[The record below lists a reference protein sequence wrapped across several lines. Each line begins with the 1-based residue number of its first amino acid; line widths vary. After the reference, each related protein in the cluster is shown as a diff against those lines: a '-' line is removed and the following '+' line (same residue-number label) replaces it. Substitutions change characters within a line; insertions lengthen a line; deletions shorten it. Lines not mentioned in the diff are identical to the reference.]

1 MHKEPIEKIYFY
13 LLMAIVLVVNG
24 AALFNDILEPDGT
37 LYAGIAK
44 HIAQTNNWMDLWALG
59 AEWLDKPHLPFWL
72 AAISFKLLGISAFA
86 YKLPSF
92 LFFIVSLIYC
102 YRLASLLYSK
112 LVAQLSTLIYGSAL
126 HIIISN
132 FDGKVEMYLTAFI
145 LGAIYHLYQSEHKK
159 WLGHIIA
166 AALLSACA
174 IMTKGVFALIT
185 IVAGFV
191 IYWIKTKQWLQFIQ
205 WKWYVFIGLT
215 VLFIVPELYS
225 LYHQFDLHPEK
236 IVFGKTH
243 VSGLKFFIW
252 DSQFGRFFNNGPIR
266 GEGNPLFFVHTSA
279 WAFLPW
285 TLYIVMAI
293 LALLRSNKASAHRP
307 ERWIIGGAALIT
319 FLMFSLSKFQLP
331 HYIVIVFPQLAM
343 LCAHWLAEKASD
355 KSLKRL
361 AGFQTILF
369 ILLMVLL
376 VIIGK
381 FYAFDAFY
389 VWAAIFFIISL
400 MVLFYP
406 SANSLLSIIHKGVGF
421 ALILGLFLN
430 GLFYP
435 SLLQYQGGMMA
446 AKWLN
451 ANPISQP
458 AILYQ
463 SESIGF
469 DFYYKGKVTY
479 AKTIAPQLHCMRSQ
493 DSLLLCCYINALPK
507 FPADSATIRIV
518 KTFSNYHISQ
528 LNAQFLNHR
537 TRNAEL
543 GTFAL
548 VMVKRKTLLLK

>member
-1 MHKEPIEKIYFY
+1 MHKEPLSKIHFY
-13 LLMAIVLVVNG
+13 LLMAIVLVLNG
-24 AALFNDILEPDGT
+24 AALFNEILEPDGT

-44 HIAQTNNWMDLWALG
+44 HIVQTNNWMHLWAWG

-72 AAISFKLLGISAFA
+72 AAISLKLLGISAFA

-126 HIIISN
+126 HIIVSN

-145 LGAIYHLYQSEHKK
+145 LGTIYHLYQSKHKK
-159 WLGHIIA
+159 WLGHIVA

-185 IVAGFV
+185 IVSGFV

-205 WKWYVFIGLT
+205 WKWYLFIGLT
-215 VLFIVPELYS
+215 LLFILPELYS
-225 LYHQFDLHPEK
+225 LYYQFDLYPEK
-236 IVFGKTH
+236 IVFGRTH

-266 GEGNPLFFVHTSA
+266 GEGDPLFFVHTTA

-285 TLYIVMAI
+285 TVYILLAI
-293 LALLRSNKASAHRP
+293 LALLRNNKAAAHRP

-343 LCAHWLAEKASD
+343 LCAHWLAEKAAD

-376 VIIGK
+376 VVIGK

-389 VWAAIFFIISL
+389 AWAAVLVIISL

-406 SANSLLSIIHKGVGF
+406 STNYLSSIIYKGVGF
-421 ALILGLFLN
+421 ALLLGLFLN

-451 ANPISQP
+451 ANHLSQP
-458 AILYQ
+458 AILYR
-463 SESIGF
+463 SESNGF
-469 DFYYKGKVTY
+469 DFYYNGSVGY
-479 AKTIAPQLHCMRSQ
+479 AKTIQPQLHSMRQQ
-493 DSLLLCCYINALPK
+493 DSLLLYCNTVDLPTL
-507 FPADSATIRIV
+507 PADSATTRVI
-518 KTFSNYHISQ
+518 KTFSDFHISQ

-537 TRNAEL
+537 TRYAEL
-543 GTFAL
+543 DTFAL